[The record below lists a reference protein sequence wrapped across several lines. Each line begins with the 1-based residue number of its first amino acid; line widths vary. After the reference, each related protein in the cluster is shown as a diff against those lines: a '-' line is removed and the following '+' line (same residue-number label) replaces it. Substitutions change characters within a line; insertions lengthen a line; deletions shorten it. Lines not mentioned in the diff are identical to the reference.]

1 LNVRGAEQTPGSN
14 ITLTDRLGLIR
25 NLTLSGW
32 LLLGGSL
39 GLIAFQ
45 LDRARSVNGARFAG
59 AWDQRIEVLSFLMLP
74 PNLVVLTPAAAVA
87 ATTTWLAGT
96 WFSDHDRD
104 PWLQTL
110 LRLVI
115 GVACAM
121 FLIGIA
127 AIVSIGLRDSGGPS
141 EIDAVLLRLGG
152 MSLAAGIAVACR
164 AADRFAQLRHGDSSQ
179 GPAQ

>member
-1 LNVRGAEQTPGSN
+1 MNVRGTEQTPDRDLTS
-14 ITLTDRLGLIR
+14 TDRTTLIR
-25 NLTLSGW
+25 SLTLSGW

-45 LDRARSVNGARFAG
+45 LDRARSVSGARFAG

-74 PNLVVLTPAAAVA
+74 PNLVVLTPAATVA
-87 ATTTWLAGT
+87 TVTTWLAGT
-96 WFSDHDRD
+96 WFSDRDRD

-110 LRLVI
+110 VRLVI
-115 GVACAM
+115 GIACAM
-121 FLIGIA
+121 FLIGIV

-141 EIDAVLLRLGG
+141 EVDAVLLRLGG

-164 AADRFAQLRHGDSSQ
+164 AADRFAQQRHDNHGQSS
-179 GPAQ
+179 PR